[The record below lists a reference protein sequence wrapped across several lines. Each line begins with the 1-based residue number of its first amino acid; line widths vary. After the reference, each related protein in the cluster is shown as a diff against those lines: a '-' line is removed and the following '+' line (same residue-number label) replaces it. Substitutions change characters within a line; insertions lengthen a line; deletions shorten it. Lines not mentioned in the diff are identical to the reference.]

1 MKITLTLSHILKM
14 KSNLKCLAHACKASD
29 LEMNLKKT
37 VVMHDPVS
45 GLPYIEP
52 AKYIEWKK
60 LNTMH
65 CISWRHA
72 C

>member
-1 MKITLTLSHILKM
+1 MWITVTLSHILKM
-14 KSNLKCLAHACKASD
+14 KCNMNYLAHACKAFG

-65 CISWRHA
+65 SFV
-72 C
+72 